1 MNKNSKSK
9 SKFLVLRKF
18 DWSKTTP
25 SCFAFCYP
33 KNGNHFLLTG
43 KEHNVK
49 EFLRVNNQPIV
60 AHYLVFDGKKKIKY
74 IEAYGIKPYYS
85 VSITLP
91 TRLNPSNGKIEKH
104 QRCWIVID
112 SLGQHELNC
121 VCKPIRYVPRKWLE
135 DLDSYVIND
144 NLIPLV
150 PFINKDF
157 IDIPEPVPVVEP
169 VVELTEEEKLERIA
183 IERSANITRD
193 LLKDELISWG
203 VNIKETEETE
213 ETEEIYEVL
222 EN

>member
-1 MNKNSKSK
+1 MNKNSKSE
-9 SKFLVLRKF
+9 FLVLRKF

-43 KEHNVK
+43 KEDNVK

-74 IEAYGIKPYYS
+74 IEAYGIKPGYS

-150 PFINKDF
+150 PIPLVQFINKDF
-157 IDIPEPVPVVEP
+157 IDIPEP

-213 ETEEIYEVL
+213 EIYEVL